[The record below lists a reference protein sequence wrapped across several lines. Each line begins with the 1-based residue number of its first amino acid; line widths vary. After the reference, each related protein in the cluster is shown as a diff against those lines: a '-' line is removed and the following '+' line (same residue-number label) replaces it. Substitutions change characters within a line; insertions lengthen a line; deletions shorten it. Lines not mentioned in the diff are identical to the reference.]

1 MAGMDARSLLASAAR
16 LRPRG
21 TAALCGPLRLTYPGL
36 LGLAS
41 RLADCLESAGARPG
55 DRVAALFPNCHLYL
69 ACYAAALERGL
80 VLMPLN
86 PRLSPAE
93 THAILEHAGARVLI
107 GDPALVT
114 RLVPG
119 ATAAA
124 AEGWAAVALARGDRA
139 LRDEAPAGAVHL
151 YYTSGTTGRPKGVIL
166 TGGNLAAHVEMTIAE
181 LEFSSRDVWLHA
193 APMFHLADA
202 WAIFTVTAV
211 AGTHVF
217 LPRFDAGEAFDL
229 IASAGVT
236 VTNLV
241 PVMLQGLLA
250 EAERRGRGLPSLRL
264 LLSGGAPIAPR
275 TVARVAEILGCEY
288 VQTYGLTE
296 TSPFLTF
303 SILDEAARRMA
314 PAEQARR
321 RARTGRA
328 ARGVELRVVRP
339 PGSDAFEDVPADDA
353 AVGEVVVRGATVTPG
368 YWRDEAATEEAFR
381 GGWFHTGDLGTI
393 DGHGSLNLVD
403 RAKDVVIT
411 GGETVYSTEV
421 EHVLYEHAAVRE
433 AAVYGVPDERWGEA
447 VRAAVVPRAPG
458 AVRAEELIAFC
469 RERIAHYKCP
479 RAIDLLGALPR
490 TGSGKIDKKALRE
503 PFWRG
508 RTRRIN

>member
-1 MAGMDARSLLASAAR
+1 MDARTLLASAAR

-21 TAALCGPLRLTYPGL
+21 TAAFCGPRRLTYPDL
-36 LGLAS
+36 LGQAA
-41 RLADCLESAGARPG
+41 RLADDLESAGARPG
-55 DRVAALFPNCHLYL
+55 DRVAALFANCHLYL

-80 VLMPLN
+80 VLLPINLKQ
-86 PRLSPAE
+86 SPSE
-93 THAILEHAGARVLI
+93 TRAILEHAGARVLV
-107 GDPALVT
+107 GDPALV
-114 RLVPG
+114 RSLAPAAP
-119 ATAAA
+119 ATAP
-124 AEGWAAVALARGDRA
+124 EGWAAAPLQEGAPTRRE
-139 LRDEAPAGAVHL
+139 EAPAGAAHL
-151 YYTSGTTGRPKGVIL
+151 YYTSGTTARPKGVIL
-166 TGGNLAAHVEMTIAE
+166 TRENLAAHVEMTIAE
-181 LEFSSRDVWLHA
+181 LGFSARDVWLHA

-202 WAIFTVTAV
+202 WAILTVTAV

-217 LPRFDAGEAFDL
+217 LPRFDAAEAFDL
-229 IASAGVT
+229 IDSTQVT

-241 PVMLQGLLA
+241 PVMLQDLLA

-275 TVARVAEILGCEY
+275 TVARVAAILGCEY

-303 SILDEAARRMA
+303 SILDEAARRLP
-314 PAEQARR
+314 PAEQARL

-339 PGSDAFEDVPADDA
+339 SGSGAFEDVPADDA

-368 YWRDEAATEEAFR
+368 YWRDEAATREAFR

-421 EHVLYEHAAVRE
+421 EHVLCEHAAVRE
-433 AAVYGVPDERWGEA
+433 AAVFGVPDERWGEA
-447 VRAAVVPRAPG
+447 VRAAVVPREPG
-458 AVRAEELIAFC
+458 AVPVEDLIAFC

-479 RAIDLLGALPR
+479 RAIDLVGALPR
-490 TGSGKIDKKALRE
+490 TGSGKVDKKALRE